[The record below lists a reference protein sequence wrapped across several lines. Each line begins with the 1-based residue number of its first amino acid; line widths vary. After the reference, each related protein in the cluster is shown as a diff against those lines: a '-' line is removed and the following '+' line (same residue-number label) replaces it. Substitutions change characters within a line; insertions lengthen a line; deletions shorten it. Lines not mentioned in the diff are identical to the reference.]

1 MENHALEIID
11 MLYTMIA
18 EAWGVPLGNDKCIVE
33 RDKALGLLDDLKV
46 VLPLELTEARRLVNA
61 REEFVGSAKQE
72 ADSIRRSAEEE
83 ASRLLEGQSVYIAAQ
98 KKAEKSARSYWNGRL
113 YEKRRG
119 RPGILRACAVLLCG
133 FAALSAADRVIPS
146 MTLRPLLLAAAA
158 LAGVIWGAAMQY
170 ALRGVLMRSRRR
182 SASLRGV
189 RR

>member
-61 REEFVGSAKQE
+61 RDEFVGSAKQE

-83 ASRLLEGQSVYIAAQ
+83 ANRLLEGQSVFIAAQ
-98 KKAEKSARSYWNGRL
+98 KKAQETVRTAEERSRELRRVAGNYLDDALRTTEEAIASALEEVRTARSQFKAVTAVEPSGRSDVTL
-113 YEKRRG
+113 EDVE
-119 RPGILRACAVLLCG
+119 GIDLLG
-133 FAALSAADRVIPS
+133 
-146 MTLRPLLLAAAA
+146 
-158 LAGVIWGAAMQY
+158 Q
-170 ALRGVLMRSRRR
+170 
-182 SASLRGV
+182 
-189 RR
+189 